1 MKQIDFSIV
10 LFNDHT
16 NKLQFFTGT
25 DIIMTLIWLMIAIG
39 ICLYIKSVNK
49 EKEHYV
55 YFMRNF
61 YFKLLFSFVFAFYY
75 IFFIKGGDTIA
86 FWDASVRLTNLL
98 YETPKYFFIE
108 WGQYRDQPDYINYFT
123 INTGYPPGW
132 IQREAEGYYVSK
144 LTSLI
149 NPLTFGSYFANTVIF
164 ALFSS
169 LASFKLY
176 DFVVSLGIHNYRKLA
191 LYFLFIPSLAF
202 WCSGL
207 SKDSIIMICLYT
219 SIPLLFNLFSSKGKN
234 KILNIVMVLLLIYIL
249 SNIRSFMI
257 ICLLGP
263 FFFAFN
269 VRMLNKYIENSF
281 ARRVLNTLILVVG
294 MAFAAV
300 YFGADSAQ
308 KYLIEAEITQKD
320 FQNNSLY
327 TGKKYDLGVV
337 EFTPTGLIKAM
348 PLALF
353 TGIYRPFPWEALSP
367 GLILNAVESVFLIY
381 LTLIFLIHN
390 RRKRMER
397 IRNTDILTYA
407 VYFVFLMAFMTGFT
421 SIIFGVLVRLRAP
434 LLPFFIMLLTVR
446 PIEEKA
452 ISEDES
458 DERINNK
465 KELDSGDLTP
475 SYS

>member
-1 MKQIDFSIV
+1 MKNIDFSIT

-25 DIIMTLIWLMIAIG
+25 DIMMTLIWLLITIAI
-39 ICLYIKSVNK
+39 CMYIKSANK
-49 EKEHYV
+49 DKEHYA

-61 YFKLLFSFVFAFYY
+61 YFKLVFAIVFALYY
-75 IFFIKGGDTIA
+75 IFFIKGGDTVA

-123 INTGYPPGW
+123 IDTGYPPGW

-144 LTSLI
+144 LMSLI
-149 NPLTFGSYFANTVIF
+149 NPLTFGSYIANTVFF
-164 ALFSS
+164 AFISA

-176 DFVVSLGIHNYRKLA
+176 DFVVSFGIHDYRKLA
-191 LYFLFIPSLAF
+191 IYFLFIPSLAF

-207 SKDSIIMICLYT
+207 SKDTIIMICLYT
-219 SIPLLFNLFSSKGKN
+219 SIPLLFNVFSGKAKVKIFNILIVLF
-234 KILNIVMVLLLIYIL
+234 LVYIL

-257 ICLLGP
+257 LCLVGP

-269 VRMLNKYIENSF
+269 VRMLNKYVENQV
-281 ARRVLNTLILVVG
+281 ARRILNTLILVVG
-294 MAFAAV
+294 MAFASV
-300 YFGADSAQ
+300 YFGAESAQ
-308 KYLIEAEITQKD
+308 KYLTEAEVTQKD
-320 FQNNSLY
+320 FQNNPLY

-337 EFTPTGLIKAM
+337 EFTPIGMLKAM
-348 PLALF
+348 PLAVF

-367 GLILNAVESVFLIY
+367 GLILNAVESIILFY
-381 LTLIFLIHN
+381 LTLIFLINN
-390 RRKRMER
+390 RGKRMER

-434 LLPFFIMLLTVR
+434 LLPFFIMLLTVQ
-446 PIEEKA
+446 PIDEKA
-452 ISEDES
+452 ISEDKS
-458 DERINNK
+458 DEGIKNEE
-465 KELDSGDLTP
+465 ELDSDELSP

>member
-1 MKQIDFSIV
+1 MKKIDFSIA

-16 NKLQFFTGT
+16 NKLQFFTGA
-25 DIIMTLIWLMIAIG
+25 DIMMTLIWLLIAIG
-39 ICLYIKSVNK
+39 ICMYIKSANK
-49 EKEHYV
+49 DKEHYV

-61 YFKLLFSFVFAFYY
+61 YFKLFFSIIFAFYY
-75 IFFIKGGDTIA
+75 IFFIRGGDTIA
-86 FWDASVRLTNLL
+86 FWDTSVRLTNLL

-123 INTGYPPGW
+123 IKTGYPPGW

-144 LTSLI
+144 LMSLI
-149 NPLTFGSYFANTVIF
+149 NPLTFGSYIANTVIF
-164 ALFSS
+164 AFISA

-176 DFVVSLGIHNYRKLA
+176 DFVVSFGIHDYRKLA
-191 LYFLFIPSLAF
+191 IYFLFIPSLAF

-207 SKDSIIMICLYT
+207 SKDTIIMICLYT
-219 SIPLLFNLFSSKGKN
+219 SIPLLFNVFSGKAKV
-234 KILNIVMVLLLIYIL
+234 KIFNILIVLLLVYIL

-257 ICLLGP
+257 LCLVGP

-269 VRMLNKYIENSF
+269 VRMLNKYVENQV
-281 ARRVLNTLILVVG
+281 ARRILNTLILVVG
-294 MAFAAV
+294 MAFASV
-300 YFGADSAQ
+300 YFGAESAQ
-308 KYLIEAEITQKD
+308 KYLTEAEVTQKD
-320 FQNNSLY
+320 FQNNPLY

-337 EFTPTGLIKAM
+337 EFTPVGMLKAM
-348 PLALF
+348 PLAVF

-367 GLILNAVESVFLIY
+367 GLILNAVESIILFY
-381 LTLIFLIHN
+381 LTFIFLINN
-390 RRKRMER
+390 RGKRMER

-434 LLPFFIMLLTVR
+434 LLPFFIMLLTVQ
-446 PIEEKA
+446 PIEKKA
-452 ISEDES
+452 ISDDES
-458 DERINNK
+458 NDEIK
-465 KELDSGDLTP
+465 AEEELDSGELSP